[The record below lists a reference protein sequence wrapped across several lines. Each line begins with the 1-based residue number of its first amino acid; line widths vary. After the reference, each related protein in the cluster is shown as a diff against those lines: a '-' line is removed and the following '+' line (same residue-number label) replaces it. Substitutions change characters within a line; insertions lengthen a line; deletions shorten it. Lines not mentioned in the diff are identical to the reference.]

1 MEKSK
6 FSKANTSIWDC
17 GSTLYDSYEL
27 NSFKSQLSS
36 AIANSPRSLSMPH
49 LPQRRQHQDLSL
61 IQQLSPPPPSSHHC
75 MFNNKSFKISRSFQK
90 LLRFVF
96 KGNKPPKNPNSLHKV
111 KDKYSREGC
120 FYVVY
125 DKSDQPVLSTIREL
139 PEFEIGGLSPET
151 SSLVRKSASER
162 FSAISTG
169 ISCA

>member
-1 MEKSK
+1 
-6 FSKANTSIWDC
+6 
-17 GSTLYDSYEL
+17 
-27 NSFKSQLSS
+27 
-36 AIANSPRSLSMPH
+36 MPH
-49 LPQRRQHQDLSL
+49 LPQRYHHHHQHDLSPV
-61 IQQLSPPPPSSHHC
+61 QQQPSPTPSSHHC

-90 LLRFVF
+90 LLRFIF
-96 KGNKPPKNPNSLHKV
+96 KGNKHPNNSNSLHKA
-111 KDKYSREGC
+111 KDNYSREGC

-125 DKSDQPVLSTIREL
+125 DKSDQPVLSTIPEL